1 MAESLGFTIRVHPP
15 PTEQGVEMSRRQKFL
30 LQLALVIL
38 SGICAGGVALSAP
51 GKSPGAGTV
60 WRLHR
65 HVEPKEGAFTVLL
78 PEGWIFDG
86 GVVRLNPAS
95 GPMNSVGAKI
105 EFAEKKD
112 SAGTVMMHWLPN
124 ISYKDPRLVPGFQ
137 VGSNYMGMIVVPL
150 MDAQSFLAQFVFP
163 RQRPQVQ
170 HVEVVDHK
178 PLSKLA
184 QEYQQK
190 AGPGLSR
197 RFDAAMLTVTYDEG
211 GVHYKEQMA
220 AVIELIEGPTGWWTN
235 HDTLMVRAPAAEF
248 ERMRPLF
255 SAIQESI
262 EGNPQWVAAENRGA
276 AQRAHNALDTQRQ
289 LQEQQHQIVE
299 NRRKANAEIR
309 HEHWLDITGQE
320 EYVNPHTG
328 KVELESN
335 QWKNRWQSSNG
346 DVVLSNDPNYDPNFD
361 PSAAHTDYKRSGV
374 RPR

>member
-1 MAESLGFTIRVHPP
+1 
-15 PTEQGVEMSRRQKFL
+15 MSRWQKFL
-30 LQLALVIL
+30 LQFAFVVP
-38 SGICAGGVALSAP
+38 SGICSGGVALAAHPP
-51 GKSPGAGTV
+51 GKPPKAGSV

-65 HVEPKEGAFTVLL
+65 HVEPREGAFTVLV

-86 GVVRLNPAS
+86 GVLRLNPAS

-105 EFAEKKD
+105 EFVEKKD
-112 SAGTVMMHWLPN
+112 PAGTVMMHWLPN

-137 VGSNYMGMIVVPL
+137 VGSNYMGMMVVPV

-163 RQRPQVQ
+163 RQRPQAQ
-170 HVEVVDHK
+170 HVEVVDRK
-178 PLSKLA
+178 PLTKLA
-184 QEYQQK
+184 QQYQQK
-190 AGPGLSR
+190 AGTVLPR

-220 AVIELIEGPTGWWTN
+220 AVIESIEGPTGWWTN
-235 HDTLMVRAPAAEF
+235 HDTLMVRAPAGEF

-255 SAIQESI
+255 SAIQGSI

-276 AQRAHNALDTQRQ
+276 AQRSHNALDTQRH

-299 NRRKANAEIR
+299 NRRKVNAEIR